1 MIVLKLEQVGD
12 RLGVI
17 LDEDARAELHAKAG
31 DAVHLSRTRSG
42 ELAAEIIE
50 TGQDDGR
57 HERGRAF
64 LRRYRKSIDSL
75 SG

>member
-12 RLGVI
+12 RLGLI
-17 LDEDARAELHAKAG
+17 LDEEARAELHAKAG
-31 DAVHLSRTRSG
+31 EAVHLSRSADG
-42 ELAAEIIE
+42 ELAAEIVE

-64 LRRYRKSIDSL
+64 LKRYKKNL
-75 SG
+75 GAL